1 MTMISYLPKQIS
13 TKGIYLYLGALAA
26 VSILFI
32 RHIMSFDFI
41 IMGIMWVVGF
51 FLLSSYCSKKWQDI
65 PQKALIRNLFLS
77 ALGLRWAW
85 TIFAYIYFYFKT
97 GMPFEFSAGDSIWY
111 YEETMGNVHANIADV
126 WRYLFVDSKTISDSG
141 YVFYLSLLSKIT
153 GYSILLPRLVNGLF
167 SAATVLLVYFLAKRN
182 IGEEG
187 SRMAAIFTCFMPN
200 LIYYSGLHLKETVMI
215 FILMAFLERA
225 DYLLRSKK
233 YNILTIATPVLLA
246 IILFTFRTV
255 LGAAAVF
262 SIATALVFTN
272 TSVVGRWKRVMLI
285 AWGILAIST
294 LAGGVISTEIQ
305 STWEDRG
312 DNQIAKRTHQ
322 TNKGNQWA
330 KYATGTV
337 MAPMM
342 FVMPFPTMVD
352 VDQQYNQQML
362 SGGNYV
368 RNFFGGFVLIAIFSA
383 IFITKNWRNLSLI
396 GSFAIAYLGIISSSG
411 FANSER
417 FLLPALPI
425 LLIMAAYGISLL
437 NAKNYRFV
445 KIWYYVVPVM
455 AVAWAFF
462 KLGSRGL
469 F

>member
-1 MTMISYLPKQIS
+1 MIPFLPKQIAA
-13 TKGIYLYLGALAA
+13 KGIYLYLGALAA
-26 VSILFI
+26 VSIIFI
-32 RHIMSFDFI
+32 RHAMSVDFI

-65 PQKALIRNLFLS
+65 PQKALLRNLFLS

-85 TIFAYIYFYFKT
+85 TIFAYIYYINKT

-111 YEETMGNVHANIADV
+111 YEESMGNVHANIADV
-126 WRYLFVDSKTISDSG
+126 WRYLFVDSETISDSG
-141 YVFYLSLLSKIT
+141 YVLYLSLLSKIT

-167 SAATVLLVYFLAKRN
+167 SAAMVLLVYFLAKRN

-187 SRMAAIFTCFMPN
+187 SRLAAIFTCFIPN
-200 LIYYSGLHLKETVMI
+200 LIYYCGLHLKETLMI
-215 FILMAFLERA
+215 FLLIAFLERA

-233 YNILTIATPVLLA
+233 YNVFTIAIPILLA
-246 IILFTFRTV
+246 VTLFSFRTV

-272 TSVVGRWKRVMLI
+272 TSIVGRRKRILLI
-285 AWGILAIST
+285 AWGVLALVT
-294 LAGGVISTEIQ
+294 LTGGVISTEIQ

-312 DNQIAKRTHQ
+312 ENQIAKRTYQ

-330 KYATGTV
+330 KYATGTA
-337 MAPMM
+337 MAPIM

-352 VDQQYNQQML
+352 VDQQYNQQIL

-368 RNFFGGFVLIAIFSA
+368 RNFLGGFVLIALFSA

-396 GSFAIAYLGIISSSG
+396 GSFVIAYLGIISSSG

-425 LLIMAAYGISLL
+425 LLIMAAYGITLL
-437 NAKNYRFV
+437 NAKNYKFI
-445 KIWYYVVPVM
+445 KIWYWVVPVM
-455 AVAWAFF
+455 SFVWAYF

>member
-1 MTMISYLPKQIS
+1 MIPYLPKKIS
-13 TKGIYLYLGALAA
+13 TTAIYLYLGALAA
-26 VSILFI
+26 VTLLFI
-32 RHIMSFDFI
+32 RHAMSWEFI
-41 IMGIMWVVGF
+41 LMGLIWVVGF
-51 FLLSSYCSKKWQDI
+51 FLLSTYCSQKWQDI
-65 PQKALIRNLFLS
+65 SQKALLRNLFLT

-85 TIFAYIYFYFKT
+85 TLFAYVYFLYKT

-111 YEETMGNVHANIADV
+111 YEESMGNVHANIADV
-126 WRYLFVDSKTISDSG
+126 WNYLFVDTETISDSG

-167 SAATVLLVYFLAKRN
+167 SAATVLLIYFLAKRN

-187 SRMAAIFTCFMPN
+187 GRMAAIFACFMPN
-200 LIYYSGLHLKETVMI
+200 LIYYCGLHLKETMMV
-215 FILMAFLERA
+215 FFLVAFLERS

-233 YNILTIATPVLLA
+233 YNVFTIIIPVLLGV
-246 IILFTFRTV
+246 ILFTFRTV
-255 LGAAAVF
+255 LGAAAIF

-272 TSVVGRWKRVMLI
+272 TSIVGRSKRIMLI
-285 AWGILAIST
+285 AWSVLAVAT
-294 LAGGVISTEIQ
+294 LAGGIISTEVQ
-305 STWEDRG
+305 STWDDRES
-312 DNQIAKRTHQ
+312 NQTAKRTYQ

-352 VDQQYNQQML
+352 VDQQYNQQII

-417 FLLPALPI
+417 FLLPALPV

>member
-1 MTMISYLPKQIS
+1 MIPYLPKKIS
-13 TKGIYLYLGALAA
+13 TTAIYLYLGALAA
-26 VSILFI
+26 VTVLFFRHAMSWEFIL
-32 RHIMSFDFI
+32 
-41 IMGIMWVVGF
+41 MGLVWVVGF
-51 FLLSSYCSKKWQDI
+51 FLLSSYCSRRWQNI
-65 PQKALIRNLFLS
+65 PQKALLRNLFLT
-77 ALGLRWAW
+77 ALGLRWVW
-85 TIFAYIYFYFKT
+85 TLFSYIYFMYKT
-97 GMPFEFSAGDSIWY
+97 GMPFEFSAGDSVWY
-111 YEETMGNVHANIADV
+111 YEETMGNVHANIADI
-126 WRYLFVDSKTISDSG
+126 WNYLFINTKTVSDSG
-141 YVFYLSLLSKIT
+141 YVFYLLLLSKIT

-187 SRMAAIFTCFMPN
+187 GRMAAIFACFMPN
-200 LIYYSGLHLKETVMI
+200 LIYYCGLHLKETMMV
-215 FILMAFLERA
+215 FFLVAFLERS

-233 YNILTIATPVLLA
+233 YNIITIIVPVLLGV
-246 IILFTFRTV
+246 ILFTFRTV
-255 LGAAAVF
+255 LGAAAIF

-272 TSVVGRWKRVMLI
+272 TSIVGRSKRIMLI
-285 AWGILAIST
+285 AWGVLAVAT
-294 LAGGVISTEIQ
+294 LAGGIISTEVQ
-305 STWEDRG
+305 STWDDRES
-312 DNQIAKRTHQ
+312 NQTAKRTYQ

-417 FLLPALPI
+417 FLLPALPV

-437 NAKNYRFV
+437 NAKNYRFI